1 MSIHP
6 LPIFERDADP
16 AFRDSPGDA
25 AAYAQLKPPSSIVV
39 RAGVTRWIAEY
50 PYDGTAKPGCGSKLV
65 ARTHR
70 GTELVE
76 MLTTTCSNSGCG
88 KSVSRQEMLEYI
100 DQSGGKDF
108 PFHHEGQIL
117 RVATPE
123 DLSQWN
129 AVQAEAATIA
139 PTAKRL
145 LMESGL
151 PMKFVQAELILGR
164 EVLTVYFL
172 SEERVDFREL
182 LKTLAAT
189 FAIRIELRQI
199 GARDEARLVAD
210 YEKCGQHC
218 CCRNF
223 LKVLKPISMKQAK
236 LQKATLDPMK
246 ISGRCGRLMCCLRYE
261 DETYETLSKRMPKV
275 KARVQTPDG
284 PGTVLESRT
293 LVQLALVRLDQG
305 KDHAYPVEDLQVIPT
320 GGSNPGPN
328 TGPTTAG

>member
-16 AFRDSPGDA
+16 AFRDGADDA
-25 AAYAQLKPPSSIVV
+25 AVYARLKPPSSIVI

-50 PYDGTAKPGCGSKLV
+50 PYDGSAKPGCGSKLV

-76 MLTTTCSNSGCG
+76 MLTTTCSNSGCA
-88 KSVSRQEMLEYI
+88 KSVSRQEMLDYI
-100 DQSGGKDF
+100 EQSGGKDF
-108 PFHHEGQIL
+108 PFHNDGQIL
-117 RVATPE
+117 RVATPD
-123 DLSQWN
+123 DLAKWT
-129 AVQAEAATIA
+129 AVQAEAAAIA
-139 PTAKRL
+139 PKAKRL
-145 LMESGL
+145 LSESGL
-151 PMKFVQAELILGR
+151 PIKFVQAELILGR

-172 SEERVDFREL
+172 SEERVDFRDL

-189 FAIRIELRQI
+189 FAIRIELRQV
-199 GARDEARLVAD
+199 GPRDEARLVAD

-275 KARVQTPDG
+275 NTRVRTPDG
-284 PGTVLESRT
+284 SGRVLESRT
-293 LVQLALVRLDQG
+293 LVQLALVRLDTGQE
-305 KDHAYPVEDLQVIPT
+305 HAYPVEDLQVIQT
-320 GGSNPGPN
+320 GGPNPGPK
-328 TGPTTAG
+328 PTT